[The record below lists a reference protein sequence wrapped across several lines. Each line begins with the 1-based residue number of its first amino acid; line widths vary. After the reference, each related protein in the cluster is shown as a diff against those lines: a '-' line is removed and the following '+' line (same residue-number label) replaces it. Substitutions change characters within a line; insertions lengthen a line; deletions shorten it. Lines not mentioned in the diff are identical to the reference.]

1 MGLQIS
7 DVKGI
12 SNLALG
18 IGNTQLTSLSSLS
31 SSLGMQI
38 YAKMEM
44 GNPSGSVKDRSATNI
59 LLEAIRK
66 GDINNE
72 TTIIESS
79 SGNMGIALARLCKL
93 LCLDS
98 YIVVD
103 PHINQHARKLLNAF
117 GANIVEVNEK
127 DENQGY
133 LGNRLKKVQDL
144 LDKVPNSYWTNQYG
158 NPNVHIAHEGIF
170 REATSQ
176 LHAAPDYML
185 VATSTCGTIRG
196 IADAIEKASATTKLI
211 AVDAVGSILFENKP
225 NARNI
230 PGMGASHPSAFLQ
243 KHQIDHYTLVS
254 DLEAVKG
261 CQLLREREGML
272 IGGSSGALVA
282 ALHKLK
288 KQIPTNSS
296 VVLLFP
302 DSGERYL
309 DTIYNEEWVQQTF
322 KEVLV

>member
-1 MGLQIS
+1 MGLQLS
-7 DVKGI
+7 DANI
-12 SNLALG
+12 TATLERG
-18 IGNTQLTSLSSLS
+18 IGNTALLPLDFLSASLN
-31 SSLGMQI
+31 MNI

-59 LLEAIRK
+59 FVEAIRN
-66 GDINNE
+66 GEINSE
-72 TTIIESS
+72 TTIVESS

-93 LCLDS
+93 LGLDS

-103 PHINQHARKLLNAF
+103 PYINQHARKLLRAYGTNL
-117 GANIVEVNEK
+117 VEVNEK

-133 LGNRLKKVQDL
+133 LANRLKKVQEI
-144 LDKVPNSYWTNQYG
+144 LDAVPNSYWTNQYG
-158 NPNVHIAHEGIF
+158 NANVRIAHENIF
-170 REATSQ
+170 REIRNQ
-176 LHAAPDYML
+176 LGAAPDYML

-196 IADAIEKASATTKLI
+196 IADAIDKTSSSTQLI
-211 AVDAVGSILFENKP
+211 AVDAEGSILFENNPKP
-225 NARNI
+225 RTI

-254 DLEAVKG
+254 DIEAIRG
-261 CQLLREREGML
+261 CQMMREHEGML

-288 KQIPTNSS
+288 NHIPANAS
-296 VVLLFP
+296 VALLFP

-309 DTIYNEEWVQQTF
+309 DTIYNDMWVQQTF
-322 KEVLV
+322 EKVMA